1 MLLVDKHT
9 AHIHGFLNVEIFL
22 AAGALDHAAARLEQV
37 RMLLPESKTADAVA
51 VAGGHLDKAVAQ
63 LAVDDAL
70 ERLDAVIQTVEEQIV
85 APGIERH
92 GVQNAV
98 RDCVAAREHRLI
110 GRHIGI
116 DGNAGLVHPVLQ
128 LRECNVVVGTD
139 ALKARRLLL
148 LGDAGA
154 DVDNGRARVAL
165 AQQYGVRLHGREHR
179 RQIRQRLRQ
188 VLFHIEHDRR
198 TAGGDDRRIARLG
211 GQLFKLL
218 LDQIGTLRRLMC
230 RCKAELFERLGDAL
244 KTGGVK
250 IGDVG
255 GVDAHN
261 DLLAGC
267 DQLLDLRNVADVL
280 LGVLRADGHAVAA
293 ENTVA
298 RNDLCVTLVNADGLD
313 RAEPDAFIA
322 VFAVGLFETQNI
334 HGVPAFL

>member
-1 MLLVDKHT
+1 
-9 AHIHGFLNVEIFL
+9 
-22 AAGALDHAAARLEQV
+22 
-37 RMLLPESKTADAVA
+37 
-51 VAGGHLDKAVAQ
+51 
-63 LAVDDAL
+63 
-70 ERLDAVIQTVEEQIV
+70 
-85 APGIERH
+85 
-92 GVQNAV
+92 
-98 RDCVAAREHRLI
+98 
-110 GRHIGI
+110 
-116 DGNAGLVHPVLQ
+116 
-128 LRECNVVVGTD
+128 
-139 ALKARRLLL
+139 
-148 LGDAGA
+148 
-154 DVDNGRARVAL
+154 
-165 AQQYGVRLHGREHR
+165 
-179 RQIRQRLRQ
+179 
-188 VLFHIEHDRR
+188 
-198 TAGGDDRRIARLG
+198 
-211 GQLFKLL
+211 
-218 LDQIGTLRRLMC
+218 MC

-334 HGVPAFL
+334 HGAPAFL